1 MLIGHKYKWSSV
13 AIAAAALIAG
23 CGGGSDTQG
32 LDAAPQ
38 AALSATPQAA
48 VLLPGTS
55 VTPEEAA
62 RQLMDYA
69 ETTFPSLFP
78 GHPTT
83 GSLPPF
89 SYRAYPGGIYLGVVV
104 AEGTPYAYG
113 HVYVVGIL
121 GGTLAA
127 PRDVGALTSFITPV
141 VSGGGG
147 GAGSSN
153 GCFDL
158 SLAETQ
164 GTHSVIGYTY
174 SGAITGTEIVD
185 STVGAMTTF
194 EGQSARQSA
203 LITTGSHT
211 AAGQTVAINTNGTTY
226 SARTGD
232 GQMTQYGLQT
242 VASGSAGGITF
253 TTTIKTVYSPPFVDN
268 QYSLAL
274 GSSITQTLAGTATTT
289 IHTGVVPDQVT
300 TSAIPA
306 STSTTTYVGQEQV
319 SVIAGTYS
327 ACKYQV
333 TTPGSSDVTTSWF
346 IVGKGIPVKT
356 TISGSVSQTIEAN
369 SVVLNGAHL

>member
-1 MLIGHKYKWSSV
+1 MLIGHKFKWSLV
-13 AIAAAALIAG
+13 AAAAVIAG
-23 CGGGSDTQG
+23 CGGGSDTLG

-38 AALSATPQAA
+38 AAASARPQAA

-55 VTPEEAA
+55 VTPDEAA
-62 RQLMDYA
+62 RQLMDFA
-69 ETTFPSLFP
+69 ETNYSSLFP

-89 SYRAYPGGIYLGVVV
+89 AYRAYPGGVYLGVVV
-104 AEGTPYAYG
+104 TDGTAYTYGGVYA
-113 HVYVVGIL
+113 VGIL
-121 GGTLAA
+121 GGTLAHPA
-127 PRDVGALTSFITPV
+127 YVGQLTSFITPV
-141 VSGGGG
+141 VAGGGG
-147 GAGSSN
+147 TGTGN

-158 SLAETQ
+158 SLADVQ
-164 GTHSVIGYTY
+164 GTHTVIGYTY
-174 SGAITGTEIVD
+174 SGAITGTETVD
-185 STVGAMTTF
+185 TTVGAVTTF
-194 EGQSARQSA
+194 EGHTARQTA

-211 AAGQTVAINTNGTTY
+211 ASGQTVAINTNGTTY

-242 VASGSAGGITF
+242 VATGSAGGFSF

-268 QYSLAL
+268 QYSLAIG
-274 GSSITQTLAGTATTT
+274 GSVTQSLAGSATTT
-289 IHTGVVPDQVT
+289 IHTGFGPDQVN

-306 STSTTTYVGQEQV
+306 STSTTTYVGQESV

-333 TTPGSSDVTTSWF
+333 TTAGSSDVSTSWF

>member
-1 MLIGHKYKWSSV
+1 LIANKYKLAAV
-13 AIAAAALIAG
+13 AAAALVAG
-23 CGGGSDTQG
+23 CGGGDAPG
-32 LDAAPQ
+32 FDAAPQ
-38 AALSATPQAA
+38 AARAASAQSA

-55 VTPEEAA
+55 VTPDEAA
-62 RQLMDYA
+62 RQLMDFA
-69 ETTFPSLFP
+69 EATFPTIFS
-78 GHPTT
+78 GHATT

-89 SYRAYPGGIYLGVVV
+89 AYRVYPGGIYLGVVV
-104 AEGTPYAYG
+104 ADGTPYVYG

-147 GAGSSN
+147 AGNSN

-158 SLAETQ
+158 SLADVQ
-164 GTHSVIGYTY
+164 GTHTVIGYTY
-174 SGAITGTEIVD
+174 SGAITGTETVD
-185 STVGAMTTF
+185 TTVGALATF
-194 EGQSARQSA
+194 EGHSARETA
-203 LITTGSHT
+203 LITTGNHTT
-211 AAGQTVAINTNGTTY
+211 AAGSVAINTNGTTY

-242 VASGSAGGITF
+242 VATGSAAGFPI
-253 TTTIKTVYSPPFVDN
+253 TTTIRTVYSPPFVDN
-268 QYSLAL
+268 QYSLAIG
-274 GSSITQTLAGTATTT
+274 GSVTQSLAGTATTT
-289 IHTGVVPDQVT
+289 VHTGFGPDLV
-300 TSAIPA
+300 TSAAISGSA
-306 STSTTTYVGQEQV
+306 STTTYVGQEQV

-333 TTPGSSDVTTSWF
+333 TTAGSSDVTTSWF

-356 TISGSVSQTIEAN
+356 TLSGSVSQTIEAN